1 MGNNSSLFKKISKQR
16 KKELINY
23 ILSNKTINEKYQENN
38 QKIQNKN
45 LFFPFILKFENN
57 DFINSHFI
65 LISNDIILIPTK
77 HAFKNNSQTPN
88 SLFFPQIKKDI
99 IYDTDN
105 LIIEND
111 NYNNIYTIIKI
122 FDKSFL
128 FEKYF
133 NIPDDSN
140 DFKLNEKFFINEKDE
155 EESLEINNSNKKII
169 STKKDSLLTPIYI
182 KRNDQ
187 LFLIGLI
194 NENKK
199 FYIFN
204 KNELLNIKNIIENI
218 EMKFHLSQIKTL
230 DFSNIKINEIELNFF
245 FQYCKNLKYLNL
257 ENINLTN
264 QGLKALQNENLKNL
278 KYLNLSNNN
287 ITNVGLT
294 YLDYF
299 SNLTE
304 LVLFNMNN
312 LSEDYF
318 LFLQENTNFYKIN
331 IFRCDKQKL
340 FLKFVHPNYNNF
352 VLPNLTF
359 LKIIENSIKIHLIL
373 KELFQLDKICSQ
385 IKELDLSNTGMT
397 DNGMFRLTKNI
408 SVFKNIELINIEN
421 TKLTTYSNKYFD
433 QIQKQNIK
441 IILDFSCLKPKFQ
454 KNSYNIILGG
464 STIAGKTCYIKSYIN
479 KSFKDSYL
487 STIGLELQLF
497 RNDEYKKI
505 FKVWDSMRWN
515 GAYSTIVQNMIF
527 TCDGVILLFDI
538 SDKRD
543 FDDLPYCLRMI
554 TNYFELEEFPV
565 LLIGNKVDLEKKV
578 DQNDIE
584 RLLKTYNFI
593 NYFEVS
599 SKTLLNV
606 EESLNFIMNYICEK
620 EKLFPILDTNLKKEK
635 KQ

>member
-23 ILSNKTINEKYQENN
+23 IISNKTINEKYQENN

-218 EMKFHLSQIKTL
+218 EMKFHLSQIKIL
-230 DFSNIKINEIELNFF
+230 DFSNIKINEIEMNFF

-331 IFRCDKQKL
+331 ILRCDKQKL

-397 DNGMFRLTKNI
+397 DNGMLRLTKNI

-421 TKLTTYSNKYFD
+421 TKITTYSNKYFE

-441 IILDFSCLKPKFQ
+441 IIDFTCLKPKFQ
-454 KNSYNIILGG
+454 KKGYHIILGG
-464 STIAGKTCYIKSYIN
+464 STTAGKTCYINSYIT
-479 KSFKDSYL
+479 KSFKRMYL
-487 STIGLELQLF
+487 SNISLESHII
-497 RNDEYKKI
+497 RNQEYKKTFIVCDSVRWSGI
-505 FKVWDSMRWN
+505 FT
-515 GAYSTIVQNMIF
+515 TIVQNFIMRS
-527 TCDGVILLFDI
+527 DGVILLFDI

-543 FDDLPYCLRMI
+543 FDDLPYCIRMI

-620 EKLFPILDTNLKKEK
+620 EKLFPMLDTNLKKEK

>member
-182 KRNDQ
+182 KRNEQ

-312 LSEDYF
+312 LSDDYF
-318 LFLQENTNFYKIN
+318 LFLQENSNFYKIN
-331 IFRCDKQKL
+331 ILRCDKQKL
-340 FLKFVHPNYNNF
+340 FLKFIRPNYNNF

-397 DNGMFRLTKNI
+397 DNGMLRLTKNI

-421 TKLTTYSNKYFD
+421 TKITTYSNKYFE

-441 IILDFSCLKPKFQ
+441 IIDFTCLKPKFQ
-454 KNSYNIILGG
+454 KKGYHIILGG
-464 STIAGKTCYIKSYIN
+464 STTAGKTCYINSYIT
-479 KSFKDSYL
+479 KSFKRMYL
-487 STIGLELQLF
+487 SNISLESHII
-497 RNDEYKKI
+497 RNQEYKKTFIVCDSVRWSGI
-505 FKVWDSMRWN
+505 FT
-515 GAYSTIVQNMIF
+515 TIVQNFIMRS
-527 TCDGVILLFDI
+527 DGVILLFDI

-620 EKLFPILDTNLKKEK
+620 EKLFPMLDTNLKKEK

>member
-23 ILSNKTINEKYQENN
+23 IISNKTINEKYQENN

-218 EMKFHLSQIKTL
+218 EMKFHLSQIKIL
-230 DFSNIKINEIELNFF
+230 DFSNIKINEIEMNFF

-331 IFRCDKQKL
+331 ILRCDKQKL

-397 DNGMFRLTKNI
+397 DNGMLRLTKNI

-421 TKLTTYSNKYFD
+421 TKITTYSNKYFE

-441 IILDFSCLKPKFQ
+441 IIDFTCLKPKFQ
-454 KNSYNIILGG
+454 KKGYHIILGG
-464 STIAGKTCYIKSYIN
+464 STTAGKTCYINSYIT
-479 KSFKDSYL
+479 KSFKRMYL
-487 STIGLELQLF
+487 SNISLESHII
-497 RNDEYKKI
+497 RNQEYKKTFIVCDSVRWSGI
-505 FKVWDSMRWN
+505 FT
-515 GAYSTIVQNMIF
+515 TIVQNFIMRS
-527 TCDGVILLFDI
+527 DGVILLFDI

-543 FDDLPYCLRMI
+543 FDDLPYCIRMI

-578 DQNDIE
+578 EQNDIE

-620 EKLFPILDTNLKKEK
+620 EKLFPMLDTNLKKEK

>member
-23 ILSNKTINEKYQENN
+23 IISNKTINEKYQENN

-182 KRNDQ
+182 KRNEQ

-218 EMKFHLSQIKTL
+218 EMKFHLSQIKIL
-230 DFSNIKINEIELNFF
+230 DFSNIKINEIEMNFF

-318 LFLQENTNFYKIN
+318 LFLQENSNFYKIN
-331 IFRCDKQKL
+331 ILRCDKQKL

-397 DNGMFRLTKNI
+397 DNGMLRLTKNI

-421 TKLTTYSNKYFD
+421 TKITTYSNKYFE

-441 IILDFSCLKPKFQ
+441 IIDFTCLKPKFQ
-454 KNSYNIILGG
+454 KKGYHIILGG
-464 STIAGKTCYIKSYIN
+464 STTAGKTCYINSYIT
-479 KSFKDSYL
+479 KSFKRMYL
-487 STIGLELQLF
+487 SNISLESHII
-497 RNDEYKKI
+497 RNQEYKKTFIVCDSVRWSGI
-505 FKVWDSMRWN
+505 FT
-515 GAYSTIVQNMIF
+515 TIVQNFIMRS
-527 TCDGVILLFDI
+527 DGVILLFDI

-543 FDDLPYCLRMI
+543 FDDLPYCIRMI

-578 DQNDIE
+578 EQNDIE

-620 EKLFPILDTNLKKEK
+620 EKLFPMLDTNLKKEK

>member
-45 LFFPFILKFENN
+45 LFFFFFLKFENN

-133 NIPDDSN
+133 NILDDSN

-182 KRNDQ
+182 KRNEQ
-187 LFLIGLI
+187 LYLIGLI

-218 EMKFHLSQIKTL
+218 EMKFYLSQIKTL

-318 LFLQENTNFYKIN
+318 LFLQENSNFYKIN
-331 IFRCDKQKL
+331 ILRCDKQKL
-340 FLKFVHPNYNNF
+340 FLKFIHPNYNNF

-373 KELFQLDKICSQ
+373 KELLQLDKICSQ

-397 DNGMFRLTKNI
+397 DNGMLRLTKNI

-421 TKLTTYSNKYFD
+421 TKITTYSNKYFE

-441 IILDFSCLKPKFQ
+441 IIDFTCLKPKFQ
-454 KNSYNIILGG
+454 KKGYHIILGG
-464 STIAGKTCYIKSYIN
+464 STTAGKTCYINSYIT
-479 KSFKDSYL
+479 KSFKRMYL
-487 STIGLELQLF
+487 SNISLESHII
-497 RNDEYKKI
+497 RNQEYKKI
-505 FKVWDSMRWN
+505 FIVCDSVRWS
-515 GAYSTIVQNMIF
+515 GIFTTIVQNFIMRS
-527 TCDGVILLFDI
+527 DGVILLFDI

-543 FDDLPYCLRMI
+543 FDDLPDCIRMI

>member
-155 EESLEINNSNKKII
+155 EESLEINNFNKKII

-182 KRNDQ
+182 KRNEQ

-331 IFRCDKQKL
+331 ILRCDKQKL

-397 DNGMFRLTKNI
+397 DNGMLRLTKNI

-421 TKLTTYSNKYFD
+421 TKITTYSNKYFE

-441 IILDFSCLKPKFQ
+441 IIDFTCLKPKFQ
-454 KNSYNIILGG
+454 KKGYHIILGG
-464 STIAGKTCYIKSYIN
+464 STTAGKTCYINSYIT
-479 KSFKDSYL
+479 KSFKRMYL
-487 STIGLELQLF
+487 SNISLESHII
-497 RNDEYKKI
+497 RNQEYKKTFIVCDSVRWSGI
-505 FKVWDSMRWN
+505 FT
-515 GAYSTIVQNMIF
+515 TIVQNFIMRS
-527 TCDGVILLFDI
+527 DGVILLFDI

-620 EKLFPILDTNLKKEK
+620 EKLFPMLDTNLKKEK